1 MHVRAPQARGYL
13 GECSFATVPT
23 VRSRERAPCYL
34 LPTDRA
40 GGPRPAP
47 QGASRVSGCHT
58 RAMQRCRCRG
68 RSSNARTGCALV
80 PAHRQGR
87 GTTTLTWGRGSPL
100 LSLQGHKCLPTDR
113 AGAPRTTHVEG
124 AHHCYTAGSQ
134 VQATLPCTCGCQH
147 WLIRSSYA
155 RTGCA
160 LVPAHRQGR
169 GTTTLTWGRGSPLLS
184 LQGHKCLSTDRA
196 GAPRT
201 THVEGAHHCY
211 TAGSQV
217 QATLPC
223 TCGCQHW
230 LICSAILPVNA
241 DGLALC
247 KVPAHRQGRGI
258 TNHTCGRGSPL
269 LHSRVTSAGNAALH
283 LRMPTL
289 AYPQCTYCNYSSKI
303 VSSTQQL
310 THTRDKRN

>member
-1 MHVRAPQARGYL
+1 
-13 GECSFATVPT
+13 
-23 VRSRERAPCYL
+23 L
-34 LPTDRA
+34 LPYLPYVA
-40 GGPRPAP
+40 GSARHATSCPQTGQVDHDPH

-58 RAMQRCRCRG
+58 RATQRCRCRG

-169 GTTTLTWGRGSPLLS
+169 GTTTLSWVRGSPLLS
-184 LQGHKCLSTDRA
+184 LQGH
-196 GAPRT
+196 
-201 THVEGAHHCY
+201 Y
-211 TAGSQV
+211 
-217 QATLPC
+217 
-223 TCGCQHW
+223 
-230 LICSAILPVNA
+230 
-241 DGLALC
+241 
-247 KVPAHRQGRGI
+247 
-258 TNHTCGRGSPL
+258 
-269 LHSRVTSAGNAALH
+269 
-283 LRMPTL
+283 
-289 AYPQCTYCNYSSKI
+289 
-303 VSSTQQL
+303 
-310 THTRDKRN
+310 

>member
-1 MHVRAPQARGYL
+1 MSTNPAGYATIRRWATRHTCQYVLMHVRAPQARGYL

-169 GTTTLTWGRGSPLLS
+169 GTTTLTWGRGS
-184 LQGHKCLSTDRA
+184 
-196 GAPRT
+196 T
-201 THVEGAHHCY
+201 TAF
-211 TAGSQV
+211 TAGPQV
-217 QATLPC
+217 
-223 TCGCQHW
+223 
-230 LICSAILPVNA
+230 PV
-241 DGLALC
+241 
-247 KVPAHRQGRGI
+247 HRQGRGT

-269 LHSRVTSAGNAALH
+269 LHSRVTSAGNAAMH

-289 AYPQCTYCNYSSKI
+289 AYLQC
-303 VSSTQQL
+303 
-310 THTRDKRN
+310 HTTCQR

>member
-1 MHVRAPQARGYL
+1 MGIWVSAA
-13 GECSFATVPT
+13 
-23 VRSRERAPCYL
+23 L
-34 LPTDRA
+34 LPYLPYVA
-40 GGPRPAP
+40 GSARHATSCPQTGQVDHDPH

-58 RAMQRCRCRG
+58 RATQRCRCRG
-68 RSSNARTGCALV
+68 RSSNARTGRALV

-100 LSLQGHKCLPTDR
+100 LSMQGHKCLPIDR

-147 WLIRSSYA
+147 WLIRS
-155 RTGCA
+155 
-160 LVPAHRQGR
+160 
-169 GTTTLTWGRGSPLLS
+169 
-184 LQGHKCLSTDRA
+184 
-196 GAPRT
+196 
-201 THVEGAHHCY
+201 
-211 TAGSQV
+211 
-217 QATLPC
+217 
-223 TCGCQHW
+223 
-230 LICSAILPVNA
+230 AILPVNA
-241 DGLALC
+241 DRLALC
-247 KVPAHRQGRGI
+247 KVPAHRQGRGT

-289 AYPQCTYCNYSSKI
+289 AYPQCTYCNHSSKI